1 MARWEVAGRGALDL
15 AGAGMRTS
23 SRDGTFHGCRLTRGS
38 LEEIIRILTSDATD
52 RARLRI
58 EAEQGINRVAAD
70 NLADFLSELDEPS
83 HLDNLDIQL
92 SDSDRLVRISM
103 SAIVGDVELSV
114 VGSSETWVRGRY
126 EELAHKLRR
135 TRRAL
140 AYSQGVV
147 MMVLW
152 GILASVVVVLGLT
165 LDSKQ
170 ALLSGDLAAAAVMSA
185 LAVLLF
191 RRGKSVVQLT
201 DSRSAWSG
209 MTVFNLTV
217 GVASVLLMAASLWVG
232 WAAWQHP
239 VK

>member
-1 MARWEVAGRGALDL
+1 MDL